1 MKSLHFLLSLFVVG
15 VNGNKLPICGLSKNI
30 TERRLCKLSSKYPNY
45 PFEIQPKIT
54 INEVLDIDDI
64 EKSITVSIETF
75 LYWNDTAINIEGPRD
90 K

>member
-1 MKSLHFLLSLFVVG
+1 MKSLYCILFTVFLV

-30 TERRLCKLSSKYPNY
+30 NERILCKISSKYPHY
-45 PFEIQPKIT
+45 PFEIQPRIT

-75 LYWNDTAINIEGPRD
+75 LFWNDTAINIEGPRD